1 MYLPNS
7 TKKSVMVKLK
17 KYIALFLSL
26 SAFACSEDTVIDNK
40 EKGCIAFIAAE
51 DSRSTQENNKFDKG
65 DAIGVFAFDPAE
77 KKYWATNNKYV
88 FDGIKFLPA
97 NTSDKIIVTN
107 GYNLDYYIYYPYSDK
122 QNNIENIRH
131 ESGNQNEKQSWLT
144 ADFMT
149 AKHTGPIKDY
159 TVPLN
164 FRRQFS
170 TVEVTVSRND
180 GANAATLHKAC
191 YSASYNLIK
200 GTSTVSDSR
209 MDIKM
214 YKYSE
219 SGNTT
224 VFRATVPPQYL
235 SSKSNHITL
244 SGTNDI
250 RLQSSRDI
258 ELKPGIINP
267 YSIEY
272 QKDITIDDYIP
283 GGTTTGAGL
292 YNIGTSCTVRS
303 TPKPGYEFAGWH
315 EGGKLVWTG
324 KDYTFDVLSDRTLV
338 PHYRSYAPWSLVLDV
353 SPTTISTGGGT
364 ANLSSSATRKI
375 MINDKETSDT
385 ERIEYP
391 HPSLSVTS
399 SDPNNFRI
407 EGRIIRVQENTTT
420 TTRTATIT
428 ASCGGVSKS
437 VTLTQ
442 AGRTE
447 EYIFRVNGKDEVG
460 IAFSSEA
467 SSKTFNIVSEKTT
480 VVDGISRTEVVGWKA
495 TSFPF
500 GNIASDGT
508 LTVTENPNKDDR
520 LDTITLT
527 QNGSGLTVRINIKQK
542 GKNEIIIDPTK

>member
-1 MYLPNS
+1 
-7 TKKSVMVKLK
+7 MVKLK
-17 KYIALFLSL
+17 KYIVLFLSL

-40 EKGCIAFIAAE
+40 EKGCISFYAAE

-65 DAIGVFAFDPAE
+65 DAIGVFAFDPVE
-77 KKYWATNNKYV
+77 KKYWAANNKYV

-131 ESGNQNEKQSWLT
+131 ESGNQNEKRSWLS

-149 AKHTGPIKDY
+149 ARHTGPIVDY
-159 TVPLN
+159 TVPLH
-164 FRRQFS
+164 FRRQFA

-224 VFRATVPPQYL
+224 VFRATIPPQYL
-235 SSKSNHITL
+235 SARSNHITL

-250 RLQSSRDI
+250 GLQSSTDL
-258 ELKPGIINP
+258 ELESGKIHT

-272 QKDITIDDYIP
+272 KKDITINDYIP

-292 YNIGTSCTVRS
+292 YKIGTSCTVSS
-303 TPKPGYEFAGWH
+303 TPKSGYEFAGWY
-315 EGGKLVWTG
+315 EKGAIVWND
-324 KDYTFDVLSDRTLV
+324 KNYTFDVMSDRVLE
-338 PHYRSYAPWSLVLDV
+338 PHYRSYAPWSLVLNV
-353 SPTTISTGGGT
+353 SPTTISTSGGT

-375 MINDKETSDT
+375 MINDKETSET

-399 SDPNNFRI
+399 SDPDNFRI
-407 EGRIIRVQENTTT
+407 EGKIIRVQENTTT
-420 TTRTATIT
+420 TPRTATIT

-447 EYIFRVNGKDEVG
+447 EYTFTIDGATSVVHRANSTEGYKD
-460 IAFSSEA
+460 
-467 SSKTFNIVSEKTT
+467 FNIVSEKRT
-480 VVDGISRTEVVGWKA
+480 VVDGNSRTDVIGWKA

-500 GNIASDGT
+500 GNISNTGR
-508 LTVTENPNKDDR
+508 LFVTENPEKTVR
-520 LDTITLT
+520 KAEITLT
-527 QNGSGLTVRINIKQK
+527 QNGSGKTVTITIVQK